1 MASRFVPVTLTL
13 GKPLRATLAMFP
25 APCHIVG
32 MEKWTALCLAL
43 AFPLR
48 AGEVVLCDVD
58 YTASSD
64 LLGQVIPLG
73 DGPFP
78 GRKTCSTIVF
88 GTAVIGPAPPGL
100 AGTAAILTSAPV
112 GSSLNYS
119 QLEFNV
125 FERGV
130 YSFHKHRIE
139 AEFQWVNPAG
149 FSGGDG
155 FRILTDGGMTYSL
168 DFAADGKVTL
178 GYNVPRANPAWPG
191 QTQLQFTPAGTFNPA
206 APVHVAIETDSNAGT
221 ATIIVNG
228 TPVTFTGLVQPDYG
242 TRNGVTVTGPQFI
255 RLSLDDSG
263 TPGPLAIRSFKV
275 TGDDYAGPLIRSVGY
290 PAEPTEAGSVIVPVQ
305 VPKTGTWQAEF
316 SENGTDWV
324 PFGSSFTHG
333 FGVHSVVFGSLVAPR
348 MFVRLAPSS

>member
-1 MASRFVPVTLTL
+1 
-13 GKPLRATLAMFP
+13 
-25 APCHIVG
+25 
-32 MEKWTALCLAL
+32 MEKRIVLCIAL
-43 AFPLR
+43 AVPLR

-58 YTASSD
+58 YSASTG

-88 GTAVIGPAPPGL
+88 GTAVIGTAPPGL

-139 AEFQWVNPAG
+139 AEFQSVNPAG

-168 DFAADGKVTL
+168 DFTADGKVTL
-178 GYNVPRANPAWPG
+178 AFNVPRAQPAWPG
-191 QTQLQFTPAGTFNPA
+191 QTQLQFSPAGTFNPA
-206 APVHVAIETDSNAGT
+206 APVHVAIETDSDTGS

-242 TRNGVTVTGPQFI
+242 TRNGVTITGPRVI

-263 TPGPLAIRSFKV
+263 TPAPLALRSFKV

-290 PAEPTEAGSVIVPVQ
+290 PAEPTEAGSVIVPVN
-305 VPKTGTWQAEF
+305 VPQTGTWQAEF
-316 SENGTDWV
+316 SENGADWV
-324 PFGSSFTHG
+324 PFGAPFTYASQ
-333 FGVHSVVFGSLVAPR
+333 VDSVVFGSMAAPR
-348 MFVRLAPSS
+348 MFVRLASSP